1 MGCGKKF
8 RKPFGK
14 KDNYDLRCPTCREE
28 KKNANEQRRS
38 IEGAGYATGDPS
50 RADR

>member
-14 KDNYDLRCPTCREE
+14 KDNYDLRCPKCREE

-38 IEGAGYATGDPS
+38 IEGAGRTTGDPG